1 MVTIKR
7 MSKCVVKQFNFSIMK
22 NMLKFIH
29 PQFYPVNTILIN
41 IRHIKLYFIISAQNT
56 KLVARHLTIVNCE
69 MNCFY
74 IEFQTNQIKTIYLCA
89 VNVQFLFWFTL
100 IRMQFAVKTN

>member
-1 MVTIKR
+1 
-7 MSKCVVKQFNFSIMK
+7 
-22 NMLKFIH
+22 MLKFIH

-74 IEFQTNQIKTIYLCA
+74 IEFQKNQIKTIYLCA
-89 VNVQFLFWFTL
+89 VNVQYCFGLHSFVCNLQLKL
-100 IRMQFAVKTN
+100 IKYQSENYVA